1 MDPVILDLIFIFSII
16 SFIMFTKIVSI
27 ANDVDKMQKDLE
39 KTKNKV
45 FNILTIQE
53 ILNTPTEITDR
64 LLKENREYF
73 FQLYKNKKGG

>member
-27 ANDVDKMQKDLE
+27 TNDVGKMQKDLE

-64 LLKENREYF
+64 ILKENREYF